1 MTARMPL
8 KLAAISRRQPHSIY
22 YLIHPGAA
30 VAGSIAQLETLEI
43 QIMELAHVVDMFVL
57 CGVQL
62 ELRRSIRG
70 GPLKAFAHKILVLAG
85 GTADSTRNGCSLRS
99 MYTQFRQH
107 FGNSS
112 RGGAAASVP
121 VRTDDVLLASGPD
134 EILNWRAVKYF
145 KWYDHWPQPAQFR
158 LKYLVYGYYWQHPQS
173 TWLAAGA
180 AQLSVLEEVHRG
192 DPHRLL
198 AATKPGMIVGDL
210 NHVGGWYCQYCYHPL
225 NVVRRLQAE
234 RLAAA
239 AANRS
244 GPAAAAVADAAEP
257 ELGGGY
263 VEKLIA
269 NGLFVDGKLGLT
281 RLHRFADKYYAPECV
296 RNASW
301 RYEGVL
307 SNVYATYDDDYAK

>member
-22 YLIHPGAA
+22 YLIHPGA
-30 VAGSIAQLETLEI
+30 VQAGIAQLETLEI

-57 CGVQL
+57 CGVQM
-62 ELRRSIRG
+62 ELRQSIRG

-85 GTADSTRNGCSLRS
+85 AATSSALSPPSKNADTGAGCSLRS
-99 MYTQFRQH
+99 MYAQFRQH
-107 FGNSS
+107 FGNGSTSS
-112 RGGAAASVP
+112 VL
-121 VRTDDVLLASGPD
+121 VRSDDVLLASGPD

-180 AQLSVLEEVHRG
+180 AQLSVLEEVHRS
-192 DPHRLL
+192 DPRRLL

-234 RLAAA
+234 RLASPPVAA
-239 AANRS
+239 A
-244 GPAAAAVADAAEP
+244 GVEP